1 MDIRFE
7 KGISKDNVLLL
18 CEWSNEKGK
27 EFQEQWMGP
36 NISYPLNYEKIKELE
51 NVFSIFDEET
61 FIGMIQ
67 EVRID
72 KDNVH
77 IGRFVLDPRKTGL
90 GLGTEAMKEFVDFIF
105 EDVNIISISLTVFD
119 FNQSAKRLYEKLGF
133 EIDEVIETPK
143 LKYIMK
149 RYR

>member
-1 MDIRFE
+1 
-7 KGISKDNVLLL
+7 
-18 CEWSNEKGK
+18 
-27 EFQEQWMGP
+27 
-36 NISYPLNYEKIKELE
+36 
-51 NVFSIFDEET
+51 
-61 FIGMIQ
+61 MIQ

>member
-1 MDIRFE
+1 MKIRFE
-7 KGISKDNVLLL
+7 KGINKNNALLL

-36 NISYPLNYEKIKELE
+36 NISYPLNYEKIKELK

-105 EDVNIISISLTVFD
+105 EDVNIKSISLTVFD

>member
-1 MDIRFE
+1 MDIRLK

-51 NVFSIFDEET
+51 NAFSIFDEEK
-61 FIGMIQ
+61 FIGMIK

-90 GLGTEAMKEFVDFIF
+90 GLGTEAMKEFVDFVF
-105 EDVNIISISLTVFD
+105 EDVSIKSISLTVFD
-119 FNQSAKRLYEKLGF
+119 FNRSAKRLYEKLGF
-133 EIDEVIETPK
+133 EIEEVIETPK

-149 RYR
+149 RFR